1 MDGNFEGL
9 SYDEPEEDADA
20 ELMRRSNEAEERVI
34 LLSKKLE
41 RDSFFLDGGYDVMRT
56 WQGLREGTFKRT
68 WRTYDKG

>member
-41 RDSFFLDGGYDVMRT
+41 RDSFFLS
-56 WQGLREGTFKRT
+56 
-68 WRTYDKG
+68 